1 MGIKKDEWGT
11 ATFGGK
17 FMHKLLAQPASI
29 IVVLWGWV
37 QFLSFFRFFMV
48 RVVALSF
55 ATCKSL
61 EYLTNG
67 LSLVVVLFVLNYLW
81 VHRIW
86 FKKPEV
92 KTLATIWIALFL
104 SMVFTNVIQ
113 QNVLHHV
120 VFELQHALFML
131 MTGVAILLTGSLLRN
146 RWMLV
151 GGIVFALL
159 AFGAS
164 YLQLKHQMLLEA
176 IGWMVGFVVPGHLMM
191 RRKTVNLFQ

>member
-1 MGIKKDEWGT
+1 MMENKNADWGS

-17 FMHKLLAQPASI
+17 FMKKLLAQPASFLL
-29 IVVLWGWV
+29 VLWGWA
-37 QFLSFFRFFMV
+37 QFLGYFRFFFV
-48 RVVALSF
+48 RIVPLSF
-55 ATCKSL
+55 ATCKTL

-67 LSLVVVLFVLNYLW
+67 LLLLVLLFTLNYLW
-81 VHRIW
+81 VHRVW

-92 KTLATIWIALFL
+92 KTLATIWTVLFF

-151 GGIVFALL
+151 GGILFALL

-164 YLQLKHQMLLEA
+164 YLVLKNQMLLEA
-176 IGWMVGFVVPGHLMM
+176 IGWMVGFVIPGHRMM
-191 RRKTVNLFQ
+191 RRKKGLA